1 MDIGTLPEW
10 LQEWLHAE
18 VAAGRAASPEDV
30 TLTGDTLQRA
40 QAWLEDRIY
49 EGLDVA
55 PDDRIDGPKYM
66 AELGAMI
73 QMKE

>member
-1 MDIGTLPEW
+1 MGIETLPDW

-30 TLTGDTLQRA
+30 VLTGDVLVRA
-40 QAWLEDRIY
+40 QAWLEDKVY

-55 PDDRIDGPKYM
+55 PDDRIDGRAYI
-66 AELGAMI
+66 AGLGAMI
-73 QMKE
+73 RMKE